1 MLTTIERNLEEARVT
16 CEEIRRKLHRKW
28 LASFILPEYHN
39 YFEDKLED
47 LLELIDDTLG
57 LIALSEKPLQRTE
70 MLSRTLI
77 EDGMRQQPIIL
88 IQTMSNQGVIA
99 HELASIWHNDEEK
112 MNEIEANLFDFNHLV
127 RDMQRMRDQGSARLW
142 MDIVGFPASNS
153 LPQTFSLQLLKE
165 VFDSGRQS
173 PPGHTIIEVPSKR
186 LARQNPP
193 GVSAWPSNNRRARG

>member
-1 MLTTIERNLEEARVT
+1 MLTTIERKLEEARIT
-16 CEEIRRKLHRKW
+16 CEDIRRKLHRKW

-39 YFEDKLED
+39 YFEEKLES

-70 MLSRTLI
+70 MLSRALM

-88 IQTMSNQGVIA
+88 IQTMSNQGEVA
-99 HELASIWHNDEEK
+99 HELSSIWHDDEDK
-112 MNEIEANLFDFNHLV
+112 MNEIEGNLFAFNRLV
-127 RDMQRMRDQGSARLW
+127 REMQRMREQGSARWW
-142 MDIVGFPASNS
+142 MDMVGFPASDS

-173 PPGHTIIEVPSKR
+173 PPGHTIIEVPNKR

-193 GVSAWPSNNRRARG
+193 GVSAWPSNNRRNRS